1 MKRLTTTTIALAAIL
16 IPSVCFAWGRD
27 GHRITGFIAAKYLT
41 PQAAAAVKDLLGEQT
56 LADVS
61 TWPDEIRRE
70 RKHTAPWH
78 YANPAPDSDR
88 FNLERDCPEEGCVV
102 SAIIKFSHILRDKKA
117 TRQERIEALK
127 FVVHFV
133 GDIHQPLHLGNARDR
148 GGNDI
153 KVTFFENRTNLH
165 SLWDSGMIRR
175 TKKSWSE
182 YAKELAANITPHQ
195 RIQYGTLNPVVWA
208 TESHKLAVNNAYAI
222 PKDGRIGQE
231 YLDTNIPVIERRLS
245 VAGVRLAVLL
255 NAVFD
260 ETKELPF

>member
-1 MKRLTTTTIALAAIL
+1 MNRRTTAITLIAIL

-41 PQAAAAVKDLLGEQT
+41 PQAAAAVKDLLGDQT

-70 RKHTAPWH
+70 RKETAPWH

-102 SAIIKFSHILRDKKA
+102 SAIIKFSHILRDGNA
-117 TRQERIEALK
+117 SRRERIEALK

-133 GDIHQPLHLGNARDR
+133 GDVHQPLHLGYARDR

-153 KVTFFENRTNLH
+153 KVTFFENNTNLH
-165 SLWDSGMIRR
+165 SLWDSGMIRH
-175 TKKSWSE
+175 TKKGWSD
-182 YAKELAANITPHQ
+182 YATELAANITPQQ
-195 RIQYGTLNPVVWA
+195 RVLYGKLDPVVWA
-208 TESHKLAVNNAYAI
+208 TESYLLARSNAYAI
-222 PKDGRIGQE
+222 PKDGQLGQD
-231 YLDTNIPVIERRLS
+231 YLDKNIRVIERRLS
-245 VAGVRLAVLL
+245 MAGVRLAALL
-255 NAVFD
+255 NVIFD